1 MDMRLSYELKAN
13 FDRLPVFKDGSSV
26 TVDTEATA
34 AASLSFRFSNDRDI
48 EISPLRLQ
56 ATGWTLELEGKKFGK

>member
-1 MDMRLSYELKAN
+1 
-13 FDRLPVFKDGSSV
+13 
-26 TVDTEATA
+26 
-34 AASLSFRFSNDRDI
+34 LSFRFSKDRDI